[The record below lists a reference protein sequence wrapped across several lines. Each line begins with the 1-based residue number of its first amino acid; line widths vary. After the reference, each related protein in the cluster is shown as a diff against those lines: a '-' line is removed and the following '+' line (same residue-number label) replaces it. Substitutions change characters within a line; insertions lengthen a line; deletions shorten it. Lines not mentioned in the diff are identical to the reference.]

1 MFKNL
6 ELIAAI
12 GKNNELGFNNEL
24 IWKIKKDLEQ
34 FKKITMGKNLIMGFN
49 TYKSL
54 PKKLDGRDYIV
65 LTRKIK
71 EIENV
76 TIYNNK
82 EDLIKNIN
90 ENEKYIVI
98 GGSQIYKLFIEDVYI
113 MYLTQI
119 EDTFKIADTYFPNF
133 DENKYI
139 KELLMESNQD
149 NIYYKQYKY
158 VRRKVWEVK

>member
-158 VRRKVWEVK
+158 VRRKV